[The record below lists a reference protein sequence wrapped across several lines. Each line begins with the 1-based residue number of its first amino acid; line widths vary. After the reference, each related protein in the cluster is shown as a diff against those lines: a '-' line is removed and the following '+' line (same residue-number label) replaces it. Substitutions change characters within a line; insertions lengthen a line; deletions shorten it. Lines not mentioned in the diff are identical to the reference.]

1 VSVAVP
7 EPAALAPASLDE
19 AAAAM
24 RTLARDRLSVVFEG
38 GGTDAGLGAPAR
50 ADVVLRTAGLAGI
63 VEHAPSDQIVA
74 VQAGMPLA
82 TLQAALAPHGQRLA
96 LDPPL
101 AERATAGGVLCANA
115 FGPRRTRYGSVRDLV
130 IGVTM
135 IRADGVVAR
144 GGGKVVKNVAG
155 FDLPRVL
162 FGSLGT
168 LGLVAEVVFRLHPLP
183 EASATVLV
191 PGVSPADAWALTKA
205 ALDARLEPAAVVA
218 FEAPVGPI
226 LSTRAA
232 DGEGVWTLALRF
244 EGFTPGVREQVDR
257 LSALDAF
264 GRRRPE
270 RLDGAD
276 EAALWARHDNLRVAG
291 DLRAKASFPPASLAG
306 AASTLTPL
314 SRSLRGAATVA
325 YPTLGIAFTTGV
337 AGEGTARELEDA
349 RAALGRDRG
358 ALVLCAGPASV
369 RAQVDPW
376 GPPPPAIA
384 LMRRLKAELD
394 PEGRLAP
401 GRFVGGI

>member
-1 VSVAVP
+1 MSVAVP
-7 EPAALAPASLDE
+7 EPAALAPSSLDE

-50 ADVVLRTAGLAGI
+50 ADAVLRTGGLAGI

-82 TLQAALAPHGQRLA
+82 ALQAALAPHGQRLA

-101 AERATAGGVLCANA
+101 ADRATAGGVLCANA

-218 FEAPVGPI
+218 FDVPVTP
-226 LSTRAA
+226 A
-232 DGEGVWTLALRF
+232 GEGAWTIALRF
-244 EGFTPGVREQVDR
+244 EGFAPGVRDQVER
-257 LSALDAF
+257 LSALAEF
-264 GRRRPE
+264 TPRRVE

-276 EAALWARHDNLRVAG
+276 EAALWSRHDALRVAG
-291 DLRAKASFPPASLAG
+291 DLRAKATFPPASLAG
-306 AASTLTPL
+306 AAVALAPL

-337 AGEGTARELEDA
+337 AGEGTAREVEAA

-358 ALVLCAGPASV
+358 SLVLCEAPASV
-369 RAQVDPW
+369 RAQVDSW